1 MPEVPVLLVPT
12 FRGRVE
18 DKGVFWQASRWGS
31 IIPGVWSFML
41 ALRLH
46 GLGSAWTT
54 LHLLREREMGELLG
68 IPETETQAGMFPIAY
83 TLGND
88 FKPADRDASESRVR
102 WNHW

>member
-1 MPEVPVLLVPT
+1 
-12 FRGRVE
+12 
-18 DKGVFWQASRWGS
+18 
-31 IIPGVWSFML
+31 ML

-68 IPETETQAGMFPIAY
+68 IPDTETQAGMFPVAY
-83 TLGND
+83 TKGTD
-88 FKPADRDASESRVR
+88 FKPADRAASEARIR